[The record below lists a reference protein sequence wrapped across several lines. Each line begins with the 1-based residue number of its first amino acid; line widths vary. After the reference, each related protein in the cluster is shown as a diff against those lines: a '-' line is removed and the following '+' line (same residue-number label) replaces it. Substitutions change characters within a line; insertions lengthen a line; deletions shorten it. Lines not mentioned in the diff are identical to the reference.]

1 MSVEHRVC
9 VTPDQAGKRL
19 DRVLSEAIEGLS
31 RARIQSL
38 IDEERVTVNG
48 RLAKAS
54 CMVREGDVA
63 VVSVPEVRPVDLVP
77 ENLGVPVLYEDDD
90 LVVVD
95 KPRGMAVHPGA
106 GVDHGTLVHA
116 LMYQCRDLSGIGGQL
131 RPGIVHRLDRGTSG
145 IMLAAKNDAA
155 HERLARQ
162 FAERRIRKEYRAIV
176 AGEPSWVETEVD
188 GPIARHP
195 SERKKMAIV
204 AAGRNARTRFRV
216 MASGD
221 RIALVSA
228 CPLTG
233 RTHQIR
239 VHLMALGF
247 PVLGDTVYGKNA
259 ADRFRGTEIGLRLKG
274 IDGFCLHAR
283 SLEFRHPVG
292 LHEMRFEARM
302 PDDMK
307 GILMCGGINMKERE
321 T

>member
-1 MSVEHRVC
+1 MSVEHC
-9 VTPDQAGKRL
+9 VHVTGDRAGQRL
-19 DRVLSEAIEGLS
+19 DRMLCEAIAELS

-38 IDEERVTVNG
+38 IEEGCVTVNG
-48 RLAKAS
+48 MAAKAS
-54 CMVREGDVA
+54 YRGREGDVA
-63 VVSVPEVRPVDLVP
+63 VVSVPDVRPVDLVP
-77 ENLGVPVLYEDDD
+77 ENLGVPILYEDDD

-116 LMYQCRDLSGIGGQL
+116 LMFQCQNLSGIGGQL

-176 AGEPSWVETEVD
+176 AGAPTWSEMDVD
-188 GPIARHP
+188 APIARHP
-195 SERKKMAIV
+195 SERKKMGIV
-204 AAGRNARTRFRV
+204 PTGRNARTLFRV

-221 RIALVSA
+221 RIALISA
-228 CPLTG
+228 RPFTG

-239 VHLMALGF
+239 VHLVSLGF

-259 ADRFRGTEIGLRLKG
+259 ADRFRGTEIGIRLKR

-302 PDDMK
+302 PDDMN
-307 GILMCGGINMKERE
+307 GILMCGGINEEEWEK
-321 T
+321 